1 MDKEF
6 FTDDEVL
13 AEEMT
18 LIKLGT
24 TADDL
29 KIKRVREDQLLKD
42 FKKDPSQATFMP
54 LYQSFKPLVLKA
66 AQKNM
71 FGSPIPQAA
80 HVAFAAQSFLDA
92 TRTHDAAKGGFAT
105 HAFNTVF
112 QKGKRL
118 NLHYQNIGYIP
129 ESRATKYQAYQTASY
144 LLKEQLGRE
153 PSTIELADE
162 LAIPP
167 KEIER
172 LRKEIKQDLV
182 LKESLPTVGPAFAQS
197 NKTMQAAMDL
207 QYNLIPKHR
216 VVLEHTLGL
225 NGVTP
230 LLTRSGKPD
239 IPAIAKK
246 AGMSIAEV
254 RSARKTISREMAK
267 HLGHIGQVDAFHD
280 HTETEEGE

>member
-1 MDKEF
+1 
-6 FTDDEVL
+6 
-13 AEEMT
+13 
-18 LIKLGT
+18 
-24 TADDL
+24 
-29 KIKRVREDQLLKD
+29 
-42 FKKDPSQATFMP
+42 MP

-71 FGSPIPQAA
+71 FGSPIPPAA

-118 NLHYQNIGYIP
+118 NLHYQHIGYIP
-129 ESRATKYQAYQTASY
+129 ESRATKYQAYQTATH
-144 LLKEQLGRE
+144 LLKEELGRE

-172 LRKEIKQDLV
+172 LRKEIKTDYQ
-182 LKESLPTVGPAFAQS
+182 LKEHLPNVGPEYAQS
-197 NKTMQAAMDL
+197 NKALQAAMDI

-216 VVLEHTLGL
+216 VVLEYTLGL

-230 LLTRSGKPD
+230 LSTKSGKPD
-239 IPAIAKK
+239 IPGIAKK
-246 AGMSIAEV
+246 SGLSIAEV

-267 HLGHIGQVDAFHD
+267 HLGYIGQANPFND
-280 HTETEEGE
+280 HTDTDEGVE